1 VKVEKHLLHV
11 EDIDVVDRT
20 PLPDIKPCLPEF
32 DVGEADRI
40 GWIEAAR
47 SKAEKTSADTRFTR
61 D

>member
-1 VKVEKHLLHV
+1 M
-11 EDIDVVDRT
+11 VDRT
-20 PLPDIKPCLPEF
+20 PLPDIKPCFPEF